1 MVRSTA
7 LNTFIFF
14 LDWDSNFFT
23 SLGFLFFCHRCHL
36 WLDWLRE
43 FVPLEHMRLRY
54 CNLTCVY
61 VIFRKFINGN
71 GEWKRLKVHWSIIS
85 FPFSR
90 FQGKKRNTNLVC
102 FFYPWA
108 ELLCLIKRINLKMQT
123 HNIKWIHFFLLHFHL
138 EKMHITCM
146 KYEMFIQQ
154 FWYFLQTTK
163 NKYVIKEKSIQP
175 RLSFFLRLFFCHFHR
190 THVAKIFWVRFF
202 VCTKFNYKFCDN
214 KNRTM
219 NTCHAK
225 L

>member
-1 MVRSTA
+1 
-7 LNTFIFF
+7 
-14 LDWDSNFFT
+14 
-23 SLGFLFFCHRCHL
+23 
-36 WLDWLRE
+36 
-43 FVPLEHMRLRY
+43 MRLRY

-175 RLSFFLRLFFCHFHR
+175 RLSFFLRLFFVISIGR
-190 THVAKIFWVRFF
+190 TLQRFF
-202 VCTKFNYKFCDN
+202 GFASSRVQNSITSFATIKTAPWIHATPNCKQKN
-214 KNRTM
+214 KSS
-219 NTCHAK
+219 
-225 L
+225 